1 MKKVVELMP
10 FDSRDR
16 LIERVGV
23 SDRSISEIFLGAQI
37 TCSEPHLVSGTP
49 TYVKGFV
56 RREYFAGEFPFCAM
70 QWREIR
76 VPDPWTGEIVSC
88 RRGFAS
94 PAQGNL
100 PYDMLPLYYR
110 LTGARGNEFW
120 LICYAT
126 YGRITHLFLP
136 EQRMMI
142 CDLDQHAAPVLA
154 EHLVENLCAFRSASE
169 RASASASSP
178 RVVAVLDMVNN
189 FGHQLMNH
197 LSGLERLLDRHD
209 LPSADEIWVAG
220 VEFFSSVE
228 RLFPELAS
236 KMVRFAN
243 RWDMSS
249 QLLRGSYLPLR
260 IGTNVFR
267 SRLLDRL
274 SIGPRGVVK
283 FGREKTNRTPVLA
296 VTIRTAGRKC
306 LNLSEVV
313 LQAIASLAQRYP
325 KIGVILDGWV
335 LPDSQV
341 IMKSKLATIW
351 LNKFH
356 RDAIF
361 ADLEVARKIA
371 DHLPTGTLVANLI
384 GSSMTTSLR
393 RLRNIDAYFS
403 HVGALQ
409 HKISFVTGSQG
420 VVHGPKSQL
429 ESPDSGHFQ
438 ADRGFAPV
446 LLNSRSV
453 RDVVT
458 VSSRGTGFCDY
469 EITDVDDVISKLDS
483 ILAAQLRSE
492 PRSGRLSAGEGLFHF
507 GRAMPPLRA

>member
-1 MKKVVELMP
+1 M
-10 FDSRDR
+10 
-16 LIERVGV
+16 
-23 SDRSISEIFLGAQI
+23 
-37 TCSEPHLVSGTP
+37 
-49 TYVKGFV
+49 KGFV
-56 RREYFAGEFPFCAM
+56 RREYFAGEFPFRAM

-76 VPDPWTGEIVSC
+76 VPVRATGEIVSC

-283 FGREKTNRTPVLA
+283 FG
-296 VTIRTAGRKC
+296 GRKLIAPLFSQSRYELLGESVLILARSFC
-306 LNLSEVV
+306 KLSRPWRRG
-313 LQAIASLAQRYP
+313 I
-325 KIGVILDGWV
+325 
-335 LPDSQV
+335 
-341 IMKSKLATIW
+341 
-351 LNKFH
+351 
-356 RDAIF
+356 
-361 ADLEVARKIA
+361 
-371 DHLPTGTLVANLI
+371 
-384 GSSMTTSLR
+384 R
-393 RLRNIDAYFS
+393 RL
-403 HVGALQ
+403 G
-409 HKISFVTGSQG
+409 
-420 VVHGPKSQL
+420 
-429 ESPDSGHFQ
+429 
-438 ADRGFAPV
+438 
-446 LLNSRSV
+446 
-453 RDVVT
+453 
-458 VSSRGTGFCDY
+458 
-469 EITDVDDVISKLDS
+469 
-483 ILAAQLRSE
+483 
-492 PRSGRLSAGEGLFHF
+492 
-507 GRAMPPLRA
+507 